1 MLFWR
6 NVGLKGGP
14 ASVAI
19 YDREVLL
26 GKVLDGEINSGRVF
40 TADFDLDHVQDAY
53 EAMDERRAIKSMI
66 SISLSAD
73 GECK

>member
-26 GKVLDGEINSGRVF
+26 GKVLDGEINPGPGLHRRFRSRPCAGR
-40 TADFDLDHVQDAY
+40 L
-53 EAMDERRAIKSMI
+53 
-66 SISLSAD
+66 
-73 GECK
+73 